1 MQIKYFQTAWNDVK
15 NSPGWFK
22 NVLKLG
28 LLDMIPILGTIVQN
42 GFLYGWAREAA
53 WNVRNPLPRTIFGNN
68 DTRLW
73 ARGGLIF
80 VFMFVLGLIPGI
92 ISTFSDML
100 TNSGYFALL
109 AGGSYYGSV
118 PPVSGGA
125 MALGFLLSLVSL
137 ALYVLVEFIGWAGS
151 MRISIYDSLS
161 AGFNIKNDWSMLKRD
176 TNGIVRIFAMNLLFG
191 LIFGLIF
198 GLVLFIVCFT
208 FLMSILVPVINAS
221 SGTMSDSEIMTAIAS
236 AGAGFLVFMLVFT
249 LLIYALMCVSAWL
262 QMITTR
268 ALGYWTSQF
277 NVPSWGPQDAPLPGG
292 YAPAG
297 AWQQP
302 NQYQQPQ
309 GGQPQQG
316 QPQQGAQPQPN
327 PYQQQAY
334 GQQYQQ
340 PQGGYQPFAQD
351 QGFAQPQQ
359 QAAAP
364 QTAASAPQPQAAAPE
379 SAESQAAPANQ
390 TAPVASVAQAAPEQ
404 VAPASPTDPQ
414 TAPASAAQAPAA
426 SSAPEPPAQ
435 ASVPAGTDVQAAAP
449 AVPPTPPAAAPS
461 PVDAD
466 AGEGDASA
474 PHDASSSD
482 ETGK

>member
-198 GLVLFIVCFT
+198 GLVFFIVCFT

-309 GGQPQQG
+309 GGQPQQD
-316 QPQQGAQPQPN
+316 AQPQPN

-364 QTAASAPQPQAAAPE
+364 QTAASAPQPQAAAPK

-390 TAPVASVAQAAPEQ
+390 TSPVASVAQAAPEQ
-404 VAPASPTDPQ
+404 VAPASPTDLQ
-414 TAPASAAQAPAA
+414 TASASAAQAPAA
-426 SSAPEPPAQ
+426 GADA
-435 ASVPAGTDVQAAAP
+435 QAAAP
-449 AVPPTPPAAAPS
+449 AVPSTPPAAASS

>member
-198 GLVLFIVCFT
+198 GLVFFIVCFT

-309 GGQPQQG
+309 GGQPQ
-316 QPQQGAQPQPN
+316 PN
-327 PYQQQAY
+327 SYQQQAY

-359 QAAAP
+359 QA
-364 QTAASAPQPQAAAPE
+364 SAPQPQAAAPAP
-379 SAESQAAPANQ
+379 AESQAAPADQ
-390 TAPVASVAQAAPEQ
+390 TAPVASVAQTAPEQ

-426 SSAPEPPAQ
+426 PSAPEPPAQ

-449 AVPPTPPAAAPS
+449 AVPPTPPAAASS

-466 AGEGDASA
+466 AGEGDASE